1 MKCQQKLYWCTE
13 LNGTFHSWKPIS
25 GEALFVCVL
34 QEETGSLTSKSLG
47 ERTPAL
53 ALGRVVIYVYARV
66 TTFPVE
72 KAG

>member
-1 MKCQQKLYWCTE
+1 MKCQQKLCWCTE
-13 LNGTFHSWKPIS
+13 RNGTSHSWKPIG

-34 QEETGSLTSKSLG
+34 QEETGSLTSKSQG

-53 ALGRVVIYVYARV
+53 ALVIYVYTRA